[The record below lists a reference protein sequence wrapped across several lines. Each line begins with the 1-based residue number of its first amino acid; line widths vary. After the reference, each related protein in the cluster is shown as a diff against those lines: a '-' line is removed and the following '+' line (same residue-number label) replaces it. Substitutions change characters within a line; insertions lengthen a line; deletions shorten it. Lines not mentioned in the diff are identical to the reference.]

1 MNIRR
6 LSIWTAAI
14 IFAAGACS
22 SSDSALTDTQ
32 APTSATTPASQAL
45 SAEMRSAVEETL
57 TLSPVGCDEL
67 DTSQCLL
74 PFPSNRYA
82 VADEST
88 PTGLRVNIPASSMP
102 ANASGVAID
111 ATDWNTNDGFSPN
124 SSILTHIDDL
134 DAEASALPSWT
145 DLESSL
151 ADSASVVIIDQDT
164 GERIPLWAELDAVVD
179 GEQPLLIIHPA
190 IALSDGHTYIV
201 ALRGLKTSAGSD
213 VIPSP
218 IFQYYRDSYESDI
231 EQLNTRTADMEK
243 MFNALQSAEIDRSTL
258 QLAWDFTVAST
269 ENLTG
274 RILKVRDN
282 TLEWLNTNAPQF
294 TVTAV
299 VPASK
304 EDVAVQVA
312 GTFKLPTHLTGD
324 GSPGQAF
331 NYAPSDTGPN
341 RLPIMGAIVDVP
353 FLCQVPKMA
362 ADDPSVVLHPG
373 LYGHGLLGSEY
384 EIDYGGDVRALA
396 QEAGVLF
403 CATKWAGMSED
414 DVGNAVVSLQD
425 LSNFPTVADRLQQG
439 IVNMIALGRLM
450 TADNGILSDPAFNN
464 VKVDGDLIYYGNS
477 QGGIMGSAITA
488 VSPDISR
495 AVLGVPGINY
505 SILLLRSID
514 FTDYEAVMI
523 PAYPSRRDRTLSISL
538 MQMLWDRGE
547 GGGYINHITRDP
559 LPGTQ
564 ANKAVLMHVAW
575 GDHQVSELTSFI
587 EARSLGAKIYR
598 PMVAEG
604 RSHEVT
610 PGWGLQDVAEGD
622 TGSVIVI
629 WDSGAEMIPVEVL
642 PPSVGRD
649 PHEDPRDNQVARSQ
663 MAEFLFGGTF
673 TDVCGGQ
680 PCTAQQS

>member
-1 MNIRR
+1 M
-6 LSIWTAAI
+6 
-14 IFAAGACS
+14 
-22 SSDSALTDTQ
+22 
-32 APTSATTPASQAL
+32 
-45 SAEMRSAVEETL
+45 
-57 TLSPVGCDEL
+57 
-67 DTSQCLL
+67 
-74 PFPSNRYA
+74 
-82 VADEST
+82 
-88 PTGLRVNIPASSMP
+88 
-102 ANASGVAID
+102 
-111 ATDWNTNDGFSPN
+111 
-124 SSILTHIDDL
+124 
-134 DAEASALPSWT
+134 
-145 DLESSL
+145 
-151 ADSASVVIIDQDT
+151 VIIDQDT

-218 IFQYYRDSYESDI
+218 IFQYYRDNYESDI

-243 MFNALQSAEIDRSTL
+243 MFNALQSAEIERSTL

-294 TVTAV
+294 TITEV
-299 VPASK
+299 VPASQ

-610 PGWGLQDVAEGD
+610 PGWGLEDVAEGD

-663 MAEFLFGGTF
+663 MAQFLFGGTF